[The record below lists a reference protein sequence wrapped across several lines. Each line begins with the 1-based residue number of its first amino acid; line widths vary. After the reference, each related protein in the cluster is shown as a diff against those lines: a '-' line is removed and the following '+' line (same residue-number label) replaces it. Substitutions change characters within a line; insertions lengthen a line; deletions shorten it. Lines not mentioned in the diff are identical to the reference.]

1 MNGAQW
7 VVHALRTQGVDTV
20 FGYPGGAIMPVYDAL
35 YDGGVEHLLCRHEQ
49 GAAMAAIGYARA
61 TGKTGVCIATSGPG
75 ATNLITGL
83 ADALLDSIPIVAIT
97 GQVAAPFIGTDAF
110 QEVDVLGLSLACTKH
125 SFLVQSLDEL
135 PRVIAEAFQ
144 VANSGRPGPVLV
156 DIPKDI
162 QMAQGDLDPHFS
174 TVADEMAFP
183 QAEVAQALQ
192 MLAQSQQ
199 PMLYVGGGVGMAQAV
214 PALRE
219 FLAVTRMPA
228 TCTLKGL
235 GVVDADYPYYL
246 GMLGMHGTKAA
257 NLAVQEC
264 DLLIAVGARFDDRVT
279 GKLNTFAPHAK
290 VIHMDIDPAELNK
303 LRQAHIGLTGDL
315 NCLLPALQ
323 QPLAIDGWRERSAA
337 LRAEHAWRYDHPGEA
352 IYAPLLL
359 KQLSDRKPADSVV
372 TTDVGQHQ
380 MWSAQHMSYTR
391 PENFI
396 TSSGL
401 GTMGFGL
408 PAAVGAQ
415 VARPNDTVICI
426 SGDGSFMMNVQEL
439 GTVKRKQLPLKIVL
453 LDNQRLGMV
462 RQWQQLFFQERYS
475 ETTLT
480 DNPDFL
486 TLASAF
492 GIPGQHIT
500 RKDQVE
506 AALDTMLSSQGHTC
520 FMSQSTNLRMSG
532 RWCRPAPVTLKCWRN
547 YHDATSGRFT
557 GTFQPGNLRARA
569 ARCPPPGF
577 PHLRNE
583 HGNRAGRTEHK
594 YRIDRCQ
601 PAARRITV

>member
-7 VVHALRTQGVDTV
+7 VVHALRAQGVEMV
-20 FGYPGGAIMPVYDAL
+20 FGYPGGAIMPIYDAL

-49 GAAMAAIGYARA
+49 GAAMAAIGFARA
-61 TGKTGVCIATSGPG
+61 TGKTGVCMATSGPG

-83 ADALLDSIPIVAIT
+83 ADALLDSVPVVAIT
-97 GQVAAPFIGTDAF
+97 GQVALPLIGTDAF

-125 SFLVQSLDEL
+125 SFLVQSLEEL
-135 PRVIAEAFQ
+135 PRVMAEAFE
-144 VANSGRPGPVLV
+144 VANSGRPGPVLI

-162 QMAQGDLDPHFS
+162 QLAMGDLEPHFS
-174 TVADEMAFP
+174 TVETEDAFP
-183 QAEVAQALQ
+183 YSEVEDARQ
-192 MLAQSQQ
+192 MLALAQQ
-199 PMLYVGGGVGMAQAV
+199 PILYIGGGVGMAQAV

-219 FLAVTRMPA
+219 FIDVTQMPA

-235 GVVDADYPYYL
+235 GAVDADYPYYL

-279 GKLNTFAPHAK
+279 GKLNTFAPNAK
-290 VIHMDIDPAELNK
+290 VIHMDIDPAEMHK
-303 LRQAHIGLTGDL
+303 LRQAHVALQGDL
-315 NCLLPALQ
+315 NTLLPALQ
-323 QPLAIDGWRERSAA
+323 QPLSIDKWREHTAQMRT
-337 LRAEHAWRYDHPGEA
+337 ENAWRYDHPGEA

-359 KQLSDRKPADSVV
+359 KQLSDRKPANSVV

-380 MWSAQHMSYTR
+380 MWSAQHMTYTR

-415 VARPNDTVICI
+415 VARPNDTVICV

-439 GTVKRKQLPLKIVL
+439 GTVKRKQLPLKILL

-462 RQWQQLFFQERYS
+462 RQWQQLFFNERYS

-486 TLASAF
+486 VLASAF

-506 AALDTMLSSQGHTC
+506 AALDTMLSSEGPYLLHV
-520 FMSQSTNLRMSG
+520 SIDELENVWPL
-532 RWCRPAPVTLKCWRN
+532 V
-547 YHDATSGRFT
+547 
-557 GTFQPGNLRARA
+557 
-569 ARCPPPGF
+569 PPGASNAQM
-577 PHLRNE
+577 LE
-583 HGNRAGRTEHK
+583 K
-594 YRIDRCQ
+594 LS
-601 PAARRITV
+601 

>member
-7 VVHALRTQGVDTV
+7 VVHALRAQGVDTV

-83 ADALLDSIPIVAIT
+83 ADALLDSVPVVAIT
-97 GQVAAPFIGTDAF
+97 GQVAAPLIGTDAF

-125 SFLVQSLDEL
+125 SFLVTSLDEL
-135 PRVIAEAFQ
+135 PEIMSQAFHL
-144 VANSGRPGPVLV
+144 ANSGRPGPVLI

-162 QMAQGDLDPHFS
+162 QLASGELEPWLSSVEDTFAVPQEELEQARALLS
-174 TVADEMAFP
+174 
-183 QAEVAQALQ
+183 QAEK
-192 MLAQSQQ
+192 

-219 FLAVTRMPA
+219 FMAQTQIPCAV
-228 TCTLKGL
+228 TLKGL
-235 GVVDADYPYYL
+235 GAVEASYPWYV

-303 LRQAHIGLTGDL
+303 LRQAHVGLQGDL
-315 NCLLPALQ
+315 NALLPALQ
-323 QPLAIDGWRERSAA
+323 RPMAIDAWRDRVAA
-337 LRAEHAWRYDHPGEA
+337 LRHDHDWRYDHPGEG
-352 IYAPLLL
+352 IFAPLLL
-359 KQLSDRKPADSVV
+359 KQLSDRKPVNSVV

-380 MWSAQHMSYTR
+380 MWAAQHMRFSR

-415 VARPNDTVICI
+415 VARPDDTVICVT
-426 SGDGSFMMNVQEL
+426 GDGSFMMNIQEL

-462 RQWQQLFFQERYS
+462 RQWQQLFFSERYS
-475 ETTLT
+475 ETNLS

-492 GIPGQHIT
+492 GIAGQRIT
-500 RKDQVE
+500 RKDQVA
-506 AALDTMLSSQGHTC
+506 AALETMFNSEGPYLLHVSIDEAE
-520 FMSQSTNLRMSG
+520 NVWPL
-532 RWCRPAPVTLKCWRN
+532 V
-547 YHDATSGRFT
+547 
-557 GTFQPGNLRARA
+557 
-569 ARCPPPGF
+569 PPGASNSQM
-577 PHLRNE
+577 LE
-583 HGNRAGRTEHK
+583 K
-594 YRIDRCQ
+594 IS
-601 PAARRITV
+601 

>member
-7 VVHALRTQGVDTV
+7 VVHALRAQGVETV

-49 GAAMAAIGYARA
+49 GAVIAAIGYARA

-83 ADALLDSIPIVAIT
+83 ADAMLDSVPVVALT
-97 GQVAAPFIGTDAF
+97 GQVAAPLMGTDAF

-125 SFLVQSLDEL
+125 SFLVESIEEL
-135 PRVIAEAFQ
+135 PRVIAEAFEI
-144 VANSGRPGPVLV
+144 ARSGRPGPVLI

-162 QMAQGDLDPHFS
+162 QLANGDFEAWLS
-174 TVADEMAFP
+174 TVADDDDLPEAEIQ
-183 QAEVAQALQ
+183 QARELLAAAQK
-192 MLAQSQQ
+192 
-199 PMLYVGGGVGMAQAV
+199 PMLYIGGGVGMARAV

-219 FLAVTRMPA
+219 FIAATNMPS
-228 TCTLKGL
+228 TVTLKGL
-235 GVVDADYPYYL
+235 GAVPPEHPFYT

-290 VIHMDIDPAELNK
+290 VIHMDIDLAELSK
-303 LRQAHIGLTGDL
+303 LRQAHVALQGPL
-315 NCLLPALQ
+315 NQLLPALQ
-323 QPLAIDGWRERSAA
+323 QPLQIADWQQQVAT
-337 LRAEHAWRYDHPGEA
+337 LKAENEWRYDHPGEP

-359 KQLSDRKPADSVV
+359 KQLSERKPRECVI

-380 MWSAQHMSYTR
+380 MWTAQHMTFTR

-415 VARPNDTVICI
+415 VARPDDTVICV
-426 SGDGSFMMNVQEL
+426 SGDGSFMMNIQEL
-439 GTVKRKQLPLKIVL
+439 GTVKRKKLPVKILL

-462 RQWQQLFFQERYS
+462 RQWQQLFFAERYS
-475 ETTLT
+475 ETNLS

-492 GIPGQHIT
+492 DIPGQRIT

-506 AALDTMLSSQGHTC
+506 AALDTLLNSDGPYILHVSIDEYE
-520 FMSQSTNLRMSG
+520 NVWPL
-532 RWCRPAPVTLKCWRN
+532 V
-547 YHDATSGRFT
+547 
-557 GTFQPGNLRARA
+557 
-569 ARCPPPGF
+569 PPGASNSQM
-577 PHLRNE
+577 LE
-583 HGNRAGRTEHK
+583 KES
-594 YRIDRCQ
+594 
-601 PAARRITV
+601 

>member
-7 VVHALRTQGVDTV
+7 VVQALRAQGVDTV

-83 ADALLDSIPIVAIT
+83 ADALLDSVPVVAIT
-97 GQVAAPFIGTDAF
+97 GQVGSALIGTDAF
-110 QEVDVLGLSLACTKH
+110 QEIDVLGLSLACTKH
-125 SFLVQSLDEL
+125 SFLVESLDAL
-135 PRVIAEAFQ
+135 PGIMAEAF
-144 VANSGRPGPVLV
+144 AIAASGRPGPVLI

-162 QMAQGDLDPHFS
+162 QL
-174 TVADEMAFP
+174 
-183 QAEVAQALQ
+183 AQADLPPHLMPVNDEFDQ
-192 MLAQSQQ
+192 PMDGIEQASALLAQAQK
-199 PMLYVGGGVGMAQAV
+199 PVLYVGGGVGMAQAV
-214 PALRE
+214 PALRA
-219 FLAVTRMPA
+219 FIAATQMPTVA
-228 TCTLKGL
+228 TLKGL
-235 GVVDADYPYYL
+235 GAPDAAHPYYL

-279 GKLNTFAPHAK
+279 GKLNAFAPHAN
-290 VIHMDIDPAELNK
+290 VIHMDIDPVELNK
-303 LRQAHIGLTGDL
+303 LRQAHVALQGDL
-315 NCLLPALQ
+315 KALLPALQ
-323 QPLAIDGWRERSAA
+323 QPLTIGEWQQRVGELKAM
-337 LRAEHAWRYDHPGEA
+337 HAWRYDHPGQP

-359 KQLSDRKPADSVV
+359 KQLSERMPADAVV

-380 MWSAQHMSYTR
+380 MWSAQHMTFNR

-401 GTMGFGL
+401 GTMGFGV

-415 VARPNDTVICI
+415 IARPEDTVICV

-439 GTVKRKQLPLKIVL
+439 GTIKRKQLPVKIVL

-462 RQWQQLFFQERYS
+462 RQWQQLFFDGRYS
-475 ETTLT
+475 ETNLS

-492 GIPGQHIT
+492 GIPGQRIT
-500 RKDQVE
+500 RKDQVAE
-506 AALDTMLSSQGHTC
+506 ALDALLNSDGPYLLQVAIDELENVWPLVPPGAGNETMLEKVS
-520 FMSQSTNLRMSG
+520 
-532 RWCRPAPVTLKCWRN
+532 
-547 YHDATSGRFT
+547 
-557 GTFQPGNLRARA
+557 
-569 ARCPPPGF
+569 
-577 PHLRNE
+577 
-583 HGNRAGRTEHK
+583 
-594 YRIDRCQ
+594 
-601 PAARRITV
+601 

>member
-1 MNGAQW
+1 MLLFPANDRGITMTGAQW
-7 VVHALRTQGVDTV
+7 VVQVLRAQGVDTV

-83 ADALLDSIPIVAIT
+83 ADAMMDSVPVVAIT
-97 GQVAAPFIGTDAF
+97 GQVAAPLIGTDAF
-110 QEVDVLGLSLACTKH
+110 QEIDVLGLSLACTKH
-125 SFLVQSLDEL
+125 SFLVESLESL
-135 PRVIAEAFQ
+135 PEVMAEAFAIAQ
-144 VANSGRPGPVLV
+144 SGRPGPVLV

-162 QMAQGDLDPHFS
+162 QIASAELTPHLLPVAEMPACPQQDL
-174 TVADEMAFP
+174 E
-183 QAEVAQALQ
+183 QARMLIAQAKK
-192 MLAQSQQ
+192 
-199 PMLYVGGGVGMAQAV
+199 PVLYVGGGVGMAQAV

-219 FLAVTRMPA
+219 FIRQTGIPAVA
-228 TCTLKGL
+228 TLKGL
-235 GVVDADYPYYL
+235 GAPDASDPCYL

-257 NLAVQEC
+257 NLAVQQC

-279 GKLNTFAPHAK
+279 GKLDTFAPHAS

-303 LRQAHIGLTGDL
+303 LRRVHVGLQGDL
-315 NCLLPALQ
+315 NTQLLALA
-323 QPLAIDGWRERSAA
+323 QPCQIDEW
-337 LRAEHAWRYDHPGEA
+337 RAEVMTLKAGHSWRYDHPGEA
-352 IYAPLLL
+352 IYAPLFLR
-359 KQLSDRKPADSVV
+359 QLSDRKDARTVV

-380 MWSAQHMSYTR
+380 MWTAQHMTFTA

-408 PAAVGAQ
+408 PAAIGAQ
-415 VARPNDTVICI
+415 VARPEDTVICV

-439 GTVKRKQLPLKIVL
+439 GTIKRKGLPIKIVL

-462 RQWQQLFFQERYS
+462 RQWQQLFFSERYS
-475 ETTLT
+475 ETNLS

-492 GIPGQHIT
+492 DIPGQRIT
-500 RKDQVE
+500 RKDQVD
-506 AALDTMLSSQGHTC
+506 AALDAL
-520 FMSQSTNLRMSG
+520 L
-532 RWCRPAPVTLKCWRN
+532 
-547 YHDATSGRFT
+547 TSKG
-557 GTFQPGNLRARA
+557 PWLLHVAINELENVW
-569 ARCPPPGF
+569 PLVPPGAS
-577 PHLRNE
+577 NANMME
-583 HGNRAGRTEHK
+583 K
-594 YRIDRCQ
+594 I
-601 PAARRITV
+601 V

>member
-7 VVHALRTQGVDTV
+7 VVQALRAQGVDKV

-83 ADALLDSIPIVAIT
+83 ADALLDSVPVVAIT
-97 GQVAAPFIGTDAF
+97 GQVGSALIGTDAF
-110 QEVDVLGLSLACTKH
+110 QEIDVLGLSLACTKH
-125 SFLVQSLDEL
+125 SFLVESLDAL
-135 PRVIAEAFQ
+135 PGIMAEAF
-144 VANSGRPGPVLV
+144 AIAASGRPGPVLI

-162 QMAQGDLDPHFS
+162 QL
-174 TVADEMAFP
+174 
-183 QAEVAQALQ
+183 AQADLPPHLMPVNDECDPAMEGIEQ
-192 MLAQSQQ
+192 AYALLTQAQK
-199 PMLYVGGGVGMAQAV
+199 PVLYVGGGVGMAQAV
-214 PALRE
+214 PALRA
-219 FLAVTRMPA
+219 FIDATQMPTVA
-228 TCTLKGL
+228 TLKGL
-235 GVVDADYPYYL
+235 GAPDAAHPYYL

-264 DLLIAVGARFDDRVT
+264 DLLVAVGARFDDRVT
-279 GKLNTFAPHAK
+279 GKLNAFAPHAK
-290 VIHMDIDPAELNK
+290 VIHMDIDPVELNK
-303 LRQAHIGLTGDL
+303 LRQAHVALQGDL
-315 NCLLPALQ
+315 KAMLPALQ
-323 QPLAIDGWRERSAA
+323 QPLAIGEWQQRVGELKA
-337 LRAEHAWRYDHPGEA
+337 LHAWRYDHPGQP

-359 KQLSDRKPADSVV
+359 KQLSERMPANTVV

-380 MWSAQHMSYTR
+380 MWSAQHMTFER

-401 GTMGFGL
+401 GTMGFGV

-415 VARPNDTVICI
+415 IARPQDTVICV

-439 GTVKRKQLPLKIVL
+439 GTIKRKQLPVKIVL

-462 RQWQQLFFQERYS
+462 RQWQQLFFDGRYS
-475 ETTLT
+475 ETNLS

-492 GIPGQHIT
+492 DIPGQRIT
-500 RKDQVE
+500 RKDQVAE
-506 AALDTMLSSQGHTC
+506 ALDALLNSDGPYLLQVAIDELENVWPLVPPGAGNETMLEKVS
-520 FMSQSTNLRMSG
+520 
-532 RWCRPAPVTLKCWRN
+532 
-547 YHDATSGRFT
+547 
-557 GTFQPGNLRARA
+557 
-569 ARCPPPGF
+569 
-577 PHLRNE
+577 
-583 HGNRAGRTEHK
+583 
-594 YRIDRCQ
+594 
-601 PAARRITV
+601 

>member
-7 VVHALRTQGVDTV
+7 VVHALRAQGVETI
-20 FGYPGGAIMPVYDAL
+20 FGYPGGAIMPIYDAL

-61 TGKTGVCIATSGPG
+61 TGKTGVCMATSGPG

-83 ADALLDSIPIVAIT
+83 ADALLDSVPVVAIT
-97 GQVAAPFIGTDAF
+97 GQVASPLIGTDAF

-125 SFLVQSLDEL
+125 SFLVQSLEEL
-135 PRVIAEAFQ
+135 PRVMAEAFE
-144 VANSGRPGPVLV
+144 VANSGRPGPVLI
-156 DIPKDI
+156 DIPKDVQI
-162 QMAQGDLDPHFS
+162 AVGDLEPHFS
-174 TVADEMAFP
+174 TVESDGTFP
-183 QAEVAQALQ
+183 FAEVDEASQ
-192 MLAQSQQ
+192 MLVQAKK
-199 PMLYVGGGVGMAQAV
+199 PVLYVGGGVGMAQAV

-219 FLAVTRMPA
+219 FIATTQMPA

-235 GVVDADYPYYL
+235 GAVDADYPYYL

-279 GKLNTFAPHAK
+279 GKLNTFAPNAK
-290 VIHMDIDPAELNK
+290 VIHMDIDPAEMNK
-303 LRQAHIGLTGDL
+303 LRQTHVALQGDL
-315 NCLLPALQ
+315 NALLPALQ
-323 QPLAIDGWRERSAA
+323 QPLAIDAWRQHAA
-337 LRAEHAWRYDHPGEA
+337 EMRGEHAWRYDHPGEA

-380 MWSAQHMSYTR
+380 MWSAQHMTYTR

-415 VARPNDTVICI
+415 VARPNDTVICV

-439 GTVKRKQLPLKIVL
+439 GTIKRKQLPVKIVL

-462 RQWQQLFFQERYS
+462 RQWQQLFFEERYS

-486 TLASAF
+486 VLASAF

-506 AALDTMLSSQGHTC
+506 AALDEMLSSKGPYLLHV
-520 FMSQSTNLRMSG
+520 SIDELENVWPL
-532 RWCRPAPVTLKCWRN
+532 V
-547 YHDATSGRFT
+547 
-557 GTFQPGNLRARA
+557 
-569 ARCPPPGF
+569 PPGASNSQM
-577 PHLRNE
+577 LE
-583 HGNRAGRTEHK
+583 K
-594 YRIDRCQ
+594 LS
-601 PAARRITV
+601 

>member
-7 VVHALRTQGVDTV
+7 VVHALRAQGVDTV
-20 FGYPGGAIMPVYDAL
+20 FGYPGGAIMPIYDAL

-61 TGKTGVCIATSGPG
+61 TGKTGVCMATSGPG

-83 ADALLDSIPIVAIT
+83 ADALLDSVPVVAIT
-97 GQVAAPFIGTDAF
+97 GQVASPLIGTDAF

-125 SFLVQSLDEL
+125 SFLVQSLEEL
-135 PRVIAEAFQ
+135 PRVMAEAFE

-162 QMAQGDLDPHFS
+162 QVALGDLEPHFS
-174 TVADEMAFP
+174 TVESDDAFP
-183 QAEVAQALQ
+183 HAAVEEARQ
-192 MLAQSQQ
+192 MIAHAKQ

-219 FLAVTRMPA
+219 FIAVTQMPA

-235 GVVDADYPYYL
+235 GAVDADYPYYL

-257 NLAVQEC
+257 NLAVQAC

-279 GKLNTFAPHAK
+279 GKLNTFAPNAN
-290 VIHMDIDPAELNK
+290 VIHMDIDPAEMNK
-303 LRQAHIGLTGDL
+303 LRQAHVALQGNL
-315 NCLLPALQ
+315 NALLPALQ
-323 QPLAIDGWRERSAA
+323 QPLKIDAWRQHTADMRV
-337 LRAEHAWRYDHPGEA
+337 EHTWRYDHPGDA
-352 IYAPLLL
+352 IYAPMLL
-359 KQLSDRKPADSVV
+359 KQLSDRKPADCVV

-380 MWSAQHMSYTR
+380 MWSAQHMTYTR

-486 TLASAF
+486 ILASAF

-506 AALDTMLSSQGHTC
+506 AALDAMLASEGPYLLHVSIDELE
-520 FMSQSTNLRMSG
+520 NVWPL
-532 RWCRPAPVTLKCWRN
+532 V
-547 YHDATSGRFT
+547 
-557 GTFQPGNLRARA
+557 
-569 ARCPPPGF
+569 PPGASNAQM
-577 PHLRNE
+577 LE
-583 HGNRAGRTEHK
+583 K
-594 YRIDRCQ
+594 LS
-601 PAARRITV
+601 

>member
-7 VVHALRTQGVDTV
+7 VVHALRAQGVETV
-20 FGYPGGAIMPVYDAL
+20 FGYPGGAIMPIYDAL

-61 TGKTGVCIATSGPG
+61 TGKTGVCMATSGPG

-83 ADALLDSIPIVAIT
+83 ADALLDSVPVVAIT
-97 GQVAAPFIGTDAF
+97 GQVASPFIGTDAF

-125 SFLVQSLDEL
+125 SFLVQSLEEL
-135 PRVIAEAFQ
+135 PRVMAEAFE
-144 VANSGRPGPVLV
+144 VASSGRPGPVLV

-162 QMAQGDLDPHFS
+162 QVALGDLEPHFS
-174 TVADEMAFP
+174 TVESDNAYP
-183 QAEVAQALQ
+183 HAEVEEARQMMAQAK
-192 MLAQSQQ
+192 Q

-214 PALRE
+214 PALRA
-219 FLAVTRMPA
+219 FIATTQMPA

-235 GVVDADYPYYL
+235 GAVEADYPYYL

-279 GKLNTFAPHAK
+279 GKLNTFAPNAK
-290 VIHMDIDPAELNK
+290 VIHMDIDPAEMNK
-303 LRQAHIGLTGDL
+303 LRQAH
-315 NCLLPALQ
+315 P
-323 QPLAIDGWRERSAA
+323 WRQHTADMRT
-337 LRAEHAWRYDHPGEA
+337 EHAWRYDHPGDA

-380 MWSAQHMSYTR
+380 MWSAQHMTYTR

-506 AALDTMLSSQGHTC
+506 AALDTMLSSEGPYLLHV
-520 FMSQSTNLRMSG
+520 SIDELENVWPL
-532 RWCRPAPVTLKCWRN
+532 V
-547 YHDATSGRFT
+547 
-557 GTFQPGNLRARA
+557 
-569 ARCPPPGF
+569 PPGASNSQM
-577 PHLRNE
+577 LE
-583 HGNRAGRTEHK
+583 K
-594 YRIDRCQ
+594 LS
-601 PAARRITV
+601 

>member
-7 VVHALRTQGVDTV
+7 VVHALRAQGVNTV

-49 GAAMAAIGYARA
+49 GAVMAAIGYARA

-83 ADALLDSIPIVAIT
+83 ADALLDSIPVVAIT
-97 GQVAAPFIGTDAF
+97 GQVSAPFIGTDAF

-125 SFLVQSLDEL
+125 SFLVQSLEEL
-135 PRVIAEAFQ
+135 PRIMAEAFD
-144 VANSGRPGPVLV
+144 VASSGRPGPVLV
-156 DIPKDI
+156 DIPKDV
-162 QMAQGDLDPHFS
+162 QLASGDLEPWFTTVENAVTFPH
-174 TVADEMAFP
+174 
-183 QAEVAQALQ
+183 AEVEQARQ
-192 MLAQSQQ
+192 MLAKAQK

-219 FLAVTRMPA
+219 FLTATKMPV

-235 GVVDADYPYYL
+235 GAVDADYPYYL

-257 NLAVQEC
+257 NFAVQEC

-279 GKLNTFAPHAK
+279 GKLNTFAPHAS
-290 VIHMDIDPAELNK
+290 VIHMDIDPAEMNK
-303 LRQAHIGLTGDL
+303 LRQAHVALQGDL
-315 NCLLPALQ
+315 NTLLPALQ
-323 QPLAIDGWRERSAA
+323 QPLNINDWQQHCAQ
-337 LRAEHAWRYDHPGEA
+337 LRDEQTWRYDHPGDA

-359 KQLSDRKPADSVV
+359 KQLSDRKPADCVV

-380 MWSAQHMSYTR
+380 MWAAQHIAHTR

-415 VARPNDTVICI
+415 VARPNDTVVCI

-486 TLASAF
+486 MLASAF

-506 AALDTMLSSQGHTC
+506 AALDTMLNSDGPYLLHVSIDELE
-520 FMSQSTNLRMSG
+520 NVWPL
-532 RWCRPAPVTLKCWRN
+532 V
-547 YHDATSGRFT
+547 
-557 GTFQPGNLRARA
+557 
-569 ARCPPPGF
+569 PPGASNSEM
-577 PHLRNE
+577 LE
-583 HGNRAGRTEHK
+583 K
-594 YRIDRCQ
+594 LS
-601 PAARRITV
+601 

>member
-7 VVHALRTQGVDTV
+7 VVHALRAQGVETV

-49 GAAMAAIGYARA
+49 GAAMAAIGYARS

-83 ADALLDSIPIVAIT
+83 ADALLDSVPVVAIT
-97 GQVAAPFIGTDAF
+97 GQVASPFMGTDAF

-125 SFLVQSLDEL
+125 SFLVQSLEEL
-135 PRVIAEAFQ
+135 PRVMAEAFQ

-162 QMAQGDLDPHFS
+162 QVAVGELEPHFS
-174 TVADEMAFP
+174 TVADDDAFP
-183 QAEVAQALQ
+183 HADVAEARK
-192 MLAQSQQ
+192 MLARAQK
-199 PMLYVGGGVGMAQAV
+199 PMLYVGGGVGMAQTV

-219 FLAVTRMPA
+219 FIAATQIPA

-235 GVVDADYPYYL
+235 GAVEADYPYYL

-279 GKLNTFAPHAK
+279 GKLNTFAPHAS
-290 VIHMDIDPAELNK
+290 VIHMDIDPAEMNK
-303 LRQAHIGLTGDL
+303 LRQAHVALQGDL
-315 NCLLPALQ
+315 NALLPALQ
-323 QPLAIDGWRERSAA
+323 QPLAVDGWRQHAA
-337 LRAEHAWRYDHPGEA
+337 EMRHEYAWRYDHPGDA

-359 KQLSDRKPADSVV
+359 KQLSDRKPQDSVV

-380 MWSAQHMSYTR
+380 MWSAQHMTYSR

-415 VARPNDTVICI
+415 VARPDDTVICI

-486 TLASAF
+486 MLARAF

-506 AALDTMLSSQGHTC
+506 AALDAMLASEGPYLLHVSIDELE
-520 FMSQSTNLRMSG
+520 NVWPL
-532 RWCRPAPVTLKCWRN
+532 V
-547 YHDATSGRFT
+547 
-557 GTFQPGNLRARA
+557 
-569 ARCPPPGF
+569 PPGASNAQM
-577 PHLRNE
+577 LE
-583 HGNRAGRTEHK
+583 K
-594 YRIDRCQ
+594 LS
-601 PAARRITV
+601 

>member
-7 VVHALRTQGVDTV
+7 VVHALRAQGVETV

-49 GAAMAAIGYARA
+49 GAAMAAIGYARS

-83 ADALLDSIPIVAIT
+83 ADALLDSVPVVAIT
-97 GQVAAPFIGTDAF
+97 GQVASPFIGTDAF

-125 SFLVQSLDEL
+125 SFLVQSLEEL
-135 PRVIAEAFQ
+135 PRVMAEAFQ

-162 QMAQGDLDPHFS
+162 QVAVGELEPHFS
-174 TVADEMAFP
+174 TVEDDDAFP
-183 QAEVAQALQ
+183 HADVAEARR
-192 MLAQSQQ
+192 MLAQAQK

-219 FLAVTRMPA
+219 FIAATQIPA

-235 GVVDADYPYYL
+235 GAVEADYPYYL

-279 GKLNTFAPHAK
+279 GKLNTFAPHAS
-290 VIHMDIDPAELNK
+290 VIHMDIDPAEMNK
-303 LRQAHIGLTGDL
+303 LRQAHVALQGDL
-315 NCLLPALQ
+315 NALLPALQ
-323 QPLAIDGWRERSAA
+323 QPLAVDAWRQHAA
-337 LRAEHAWRYDHPGEA
+337 EMRCEYEWRYDHPGEA

-359 KQLSDRKPADSVV
+359 KQLSDRKPQDSVV

-380 MWSAQHMSYTR
+380 MWSAQHMTYSR

-415 VARPNDTVICI
+415 VARPDDTVICI

-486 TLASAF
+486 MLARAF

-506 AALDTMLSSQGHTC
+506 AALDAMFASEGPYLLHVSIDELE
-520 FMSQSTNLRMSG
+520 NVWPL
-532 RWCRPAPVTLKCWRN
+532 V
-547 YHDATSGRFT
+547 
-557 GTFQPGNLRARA
+557 
-569 ARCPPPGF
+569 PPGASNAQM
-577 PHLRNE
+577 LE
-583 HGNRAGRTEHK
+583 K
-594 YRIDRCQ
+594 LS
-601 PAARRITV
+601 

>member
-7 VVHALRTQGVDTV
+7 VVHALRAQGVDTV

-83 ADALLDSIPIVAIT
+83 ADALLDSVPVVAIT
-97 GQVAAPFIGTDAF
+97 GQVAAPLIGTDAF

-125 SFLVQSLDEL
+125 SFLVTSLDEL
-135 PRVIAEAFQ
+135 PEIMSQAFHL
-144 VANSGRPGPVLV
+144 ANSGRPGPVLI

-162 QMAQGDLDPHFS
+162 QLASGELEPWLSSVEDTFA
-174 TVADEMAFP
+174 VP
-183 QAEVAQALQ
+183 QAELEQARAL
-192 MLAQSQQ
+192 LSQAEK

-219 FLAVTRMPA
+219 FMAQTQIPCAV
-228 TCTLKGL
+228 TLKGL
-235 GVVDADYPYYL
+235 GAVEASYPWYV

-303 LRQAHIGLTGDL
+303 LRQAHVGLQGDL
-315 NCLLPALQ
+315 NALLPALQ
-323 QPLAIDGWRERSAA
+323 CPMAIDAWRDRVAA
-337 LRAEHAWRYDHPGEA
+337 LRHDHDWCYDHPGEG
-352 IYAPLLL
+352 IFAPLLL
-359 KQLSDRKPADSVV
+359 KQLSDRKPVNSVV

-380 MWSAQHMSYTR
+380 MWAAQHMRFSR

-415 VARPNDTVICI
+415 VARPDDTVICVT
-426 SGDGSFMMNVQEL
+426 GDGSFMMNIQEF

-462 RQWQQLFFQERYS
+462 RQWQQLFFSERYS
-475 ETTLT
+475 ETNLS

-492 GIPGQHIT
+492 GIAGQRIT
-500 RKDQVE
+500 RKDQVA
-506 AALDTMLSSQGHTC
+506 AALETMFNSEGPYLLHVSIDEAE
-520 FMSQSTNLRMSG
+520 NVWPL
-532 RWCRPAPVTLKCWRN
+532 V
-547 YHDATSGRFT
+547 
-557 GTFQPGNLRARA
+557 
-569 ARCPPPGF
+569 PPGASNSQM
-577 PHLRNE
+577 LE
-583 HGNRAGRTEHK
+583 K
-594 YRIDRCQ
+594 IS
-601 PAARRITV
+601 

>member
-7 VVHALRTQGVDTV
+7 VVHALRAQGVDTV

-83 ADALLDSIPIVAIT
+83 ADALLDSVPVVAIT
-97 GQVAAPFIGTDAF
+97 GQVAAPLIGTDAF

-125 SFLVQSLDEL
+125 SFLVTSLDEL
-135 PRVIAEAFQ
+135 PEIMSQAFHL
-144 VANSGRPGPVLV
+144 ANSGRPGPVLI

-162 QMAQGDLDPHFS
+162 QLASGELEPWLSSVEDTFA
-174 TVADEMAFP
+174 VP
-183 QAEVAQALQ
+183 QAELEQARAL
-192 MLAQSQQ
+192 LSQAEK

-219 FLAVTRMPA
+219 FMAQTQIPCAV
-228 TCTLKGL
+228 TLKGL
-235 GVVDADYPYYL
+235 GAVEASYPWYV

-257 NLAVQEC
+257 NLVVQEC

-303 LRQAHIGLTGDL
+303 LRQAHVGLQGDL
-315 NCLLPALQ
+315 NALLPALQ
-323 QPLAIDGWRERSAA
+323 CPMAIDAWRDRVAA
-337 LRAEHAWRYDHPGEA
+337 LRHDHDWRYDHPGEG
-352 IYAPLLL
+352 IFAPLLL
-359 KQLSDRKPADSVV
+359 KQLSDRKPVNSVV

-380 MWSAQHMSYTR
+380 MWAAQHMRFSR

-415 VARPNDTVICI
+415 VARPDDTVICVT
-426 SGDGSFMMNVQEL
+426 GDGSFMMNIQEL

-462 RQWQQLFFQERYS
+462 RQWQQLFFSERYS
-475 ETTLT
+475 ETNLS

-492 GIPGQHIT
+492 GIAGQRIT
-500 RKDQVE
+500 RKDQVA
-506 AALDTMLSSQGHTC
+506 AALETMFNSEGPYLLHVSIDEAE
-520 FMSQSTNLRMSG
+520 NVWPL
-532 RWCRPAPVTLKCWRN
+532 V
-547 YHDATSGRFT
+547 
-557 GTFQPGNLRARA
+557 
-569 ARCPPPGF
+569 PPGASNSQM
-577 PHLRNE
+577 LE
-583 HGNRAGRTEHK
+583 K
-594 YRIDRCQ
+594 IS
-601 PAARRITV
+601 